1 MRKIIAVL
9 AAVLIILSAGAC
21 SKDKTE
27 DYPVILGNITFEKR
41 PESIVCLNDSIADI
55 LISCGY
61 SDMITARSDECTQ
74 REIAGVPSVGSKAQ
88 PSLEKILEAQPDIVF
103 ADRTINDEIY
113 DKIRDSG
120 RNIVIMLPA
129 ESNNELIRLYGNICA
144 VAEGNNKG
152 RENGIEK
159 INSILMT
166 MSDLQRLVPERDVVT
181 TVCYMYDSSGLCAAD
196 DTPEGRILSYT
207 NAVNVCGTSHGIA
220 DMLEKV
226 RLSNPDFIFCDKGE
240 AAQIE
245 KNDKFKNLRAVKN
258 NRIYEIDS
266 LLLQR
271 QGNSMTEA
279 LSYIIEMMY
288 PELTELP
295 SEESSEPTEISKP
308 EESSEPTEISKPE
321 ESSEPTEI
329 SKPEESSEPAEISK
343 PEESSEPAEISKPE
357 ESSETEESSKQRVE
371 ADNSLEI
378 YDGLTYSFGEESDG
392 VYKIQER
399 LRTLGYF
406 ENEPTGYFGN
416 VTAEAFESF
425 EAANGISADGIAS
438 DSDLRLLFSA
448 DAIPR
453 E

>member
-166 MSDLQRLVPERDVVT
+166 MSNLQRLVPERDVVT

-245 KNDKFKNLRAVKN
+245 KNDKFKNLRAVIN

-321 ESSEPTEI
+321 ESSET
-329 SKPEESSEPAEISK
+329 
-343 PEESSEPAEISKPE
+343 AEISKPE